1 MLTLQQVREPYY
13 QSADG
18 ERIHLMVKWAEF
30 PEEHPFT
37 ATSFD
42 PEQHGRDLYN
52 RARRGDFGPVGA
64 YVPPE
69 TQPAPTQPSSQGAQ
83 NL

>member
-18 ERIHLMVKWAEF
+18 EQIHIIVKWAEF

-42 PEQHGRDLYN
+42 PEQYGRDLYY
-52 RARRGDFGPVGA
+52 RAQAGEFGTVAP
-64 YVPPE
+64 YV
-69 TQPAPTQPSSQGAQ
+69 AIASDQPSTKGSQ